1 MNDSQSTLILASA
14 SELRRRLLDNAGF
27 TFDCDPPVVDEQE
40 IKLSLGGTQATS
52 TQIAETLA
60 ELKAQRVAVRHPG
73 CLVVGADQVVDC
85 DGTLYDKPKDIDRAR
100 ADLMALRGKTHM
112 LVTSVVVVRDGDR
125 LWHHNDHSSLTMR
138 AFSDEFLDC
147 YLDQIADKACESVGA
162 YQVEARGIQLFEKID
177 GDYFSILGL
186 PLLPLVEFLRE
197 QGVVSR

>member
-1 MNDSQSTLILASA
+1 MSA
-14 SELRRRLLDNAGF
+14 
-27 TFDCDPPVVDEQE
+27 P
-40 IKLSLGGTQATS
+40 IKF
-52 TQIAETLA
+52 
-60 ELKAQRVAVRHPG
+60 
-73 CLVVGADQVVDC
+73 VDC
-85 DGTLYDKPKDIDRAR
+85 DGILYDKPKDIDRAR
-100 ADLMALRGKTHM
+100 TDLMALRGKTHM

>member
-73 CLVVGADQVVDC
+73 CLVVGADQV
-85 DGTLYDKPKDIDRAR
+85 RR
-100 ADLMALRGKTHM
+100 LR
-112 LVTSVVVVRDGDR
+112 RD
-125 LWHHNDHSSLTMR
+125 SL
-138 AFSDEFLDC
+138 
-147 YLDQIADKACESVGA
+147 
-162 YQVEARGIQLFEKID
+162 
-177 GDYFSILGL
+177 
-186 PLLPLVEFLRE
+186 
-197 QGVVSR
+197 